1 MLLRVEI
8 VRIFIII
15 VTLNED
21 THPARKLDFS
31 EQYLVNR
38 QIEKAKGAK

>member
-8 VRIFIII
+8 VRIFIIM

-31 EQYLVNR
+31 EQYLVNK
-38 QIEKAKGAK
+38 QSENAKETR